1 MNEQTRE
8 EFEGISPQQYLGRYW
23 YVSHGEALQ
32 RLKCLNYSTM
42 EPYVILRRSRET
54 PLFHPYY
61 VDYGFNKVQLVY
73 QLRFEGFRFFVLMRD
88 FGFDIPHPT

>member
-1 MNEQTRE
+1 
-8 EFEGISPQQYLGRYW
+8 
-23 YVSHGEALQ
+23 
-32 RLKCLNYSTM
+32 M
-42 EPYVILRRSRET
+42 EPYVILRRSHET